1 MKMSYIIGNKKYTN
15 KRKCASLCK
24 RTLYRLQSTVAKK
37 QNMCKTIK
45 NRREA
50 RNKIIKLKTIYLK
63 IENSKSNLT
72 KRGTFENV

>member
-1 MKMSYIIGNKKYTN
+1 
-15 KRKCASLCK
+15 
-24 RTLYRLQSTVAKK
+24 
-37 QNMCKTIK
+37 MCKTIK

-72 KRGTFENV
+72 KRGFFENV